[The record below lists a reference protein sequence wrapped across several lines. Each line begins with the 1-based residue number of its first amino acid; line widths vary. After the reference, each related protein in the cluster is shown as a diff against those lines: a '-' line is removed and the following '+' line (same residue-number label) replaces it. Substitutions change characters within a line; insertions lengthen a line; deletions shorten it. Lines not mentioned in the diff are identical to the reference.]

1 MSDERT
7 GDAPPLE
14 RDTTALFDEVMR
26 EPRLSDKVAD
36 MMLKTILSERLDVGD
51 RLPSERELGEQFGV
65 SRTVVREAVRALAAK
80 GVIEVRAGSGLRV
93 AAVNASAVSESM
105 SLFLH
110 GVGLDF
116 EKVHEVRS
124 MLEVHIAGLAA
135 ERATDDDIA
144 QLRAAHARMTAEIA
158 DVDTASH
165 TDLEF
170 HRIIARSTH
179 NDLFLLLMDSIG
191 TSLLDIRR
199 GNLGYG
205 PAASAATLDQHQH
218 VLERI
223 EAHDPQGA
231 RDAMAAHLEGVEETW
246 RTRTPHQPKT
256 PTTN

>member
-1 MSDERT
+1 MSEGVSTDSE
-7 GDAPPLE
+7 PLE
-14 RDTTALFDEVMR
+14 RDSSALFDEVLR

-93 AAVNASAVSESM
+93 AAVNAAAVSESM

-135 ERATDDDIA
+135 ERATDDDLA
-144 QLRAAHARMTAEIA
+144 QLRAAHAQMHSEID
-158 DVDTASH
+158 DVATASH

-191 TSLLDIRR
+191 TSLLNIRR
-199 GNLGYG
+199 GNLSHG
-205 PAASAATLDQHQH
+205 PTATATLDQHQRI
-218 VLERI
+218 LDRI
-223 EAHDPQGA
+223 EHHDPQGA
-231 RDAMAAHLEGVEETW
+231 RDAMAAHLEGVRETW
-246 RTRTPHQPKT
+246 RTRTTHHSQP
-256 PTTN
+256 PDVTT